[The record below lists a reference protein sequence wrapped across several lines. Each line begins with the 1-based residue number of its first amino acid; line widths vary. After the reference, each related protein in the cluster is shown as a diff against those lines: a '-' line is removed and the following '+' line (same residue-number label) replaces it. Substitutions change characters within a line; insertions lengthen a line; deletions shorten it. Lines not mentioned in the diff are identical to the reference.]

1 MRVLL
6 IGSGGRENAIAWS
19 VYASP
24 LLEKLYCIPGNPGI
38 KEFAVCI
45 DVNIKNYEKIYDII
59 QKYEID
65 IVVIGPE
72 SPLVDGLTDFL
83 EKKQVKVFGPSSYA
97 AQLEGSK
104 VFARLF
110 CERHSIP
117 QPDFKFYSNPEIA
130 INDLKSSNSKNG
142 YVIKADGLASG
153 KGVLVT
159 EKIEEAISFV
169 DDLYNKEIFGHSG
182 KQFLIEEKV
191 FGTEASIFTLIDGKN
206 YVFLSTAQDYKR
218 VFENNLGPNTGG
230 MGAIS
235 PSPLVDEKILEKIE
249 NEIIIP
255 VINGMDQEGKPF
267 KGVLYTGVML
277 TDNGPKVIEFNVRL
291 GDPEAQV
298 ILPRLKSD
306 FLTAI
311 LATIDGGLKHLN
323 LRWHEEIALNVVLTS
338 SGYPGNFIKGKRITG
353 LNNISNN
360 SLIFH
365 SGTKSDKLGNLL
377 TNSGRVLS
385 LTSLAKNI
393 DEARKKVYG
402 DIKKIKFDKAFYRK
416 DIGL

>member
-1 MRVLL
+1 
-6 IGSGGRENAIAWS
+6 
-19 VYASP
+19 
-24 LLEKLYCIPGNPGI
+24 
-38 KEFAVCI
+38 
-45 DVNIKNYEKIYDII
+45 
-59 QKYEID
+59 
-65 IVVIGPE
+65 
-72 SPLVDGLTDFL
+72 
-83 EKKQVKVFGPSSYA
+83 
-97 AQLEGSK
+97 
-104 VFARLF
+104 
-110 CERHSIP
+110 
-117 QPDFKFYSNPEIA
+117 
-130 INDLKSSNSKNG
+130 
-142 YVIKADGLASG
+142 
-153 KGVLVT
+153 
-159 EKIEEAISFV
+159 
-169 DDLYNKEIFGHSG
+169 
-182 KQFLIEEKV
+182 
-191 FGTEASIFTLIDGKN
+191 
-206 YVFLSTAQDYKR
+206 
-218 VFENNLGPNTGG
+218 

-255 VINGMDQEGKPF
+255 VISGMDQEGKPF

-311 LATIDGGLKHLN
+311 LATIDGCLKHLN

-338 SGYPGNFIKGKRITG
+338 SGYPGNFIKGNRITG
-353 LNNISNN
+353 LNKISNN

-385 LTSLAKNI
+385 ITSLAKNM
-393 DEARKKVYG
+393 DEARKKVYE
-402 DIKKIKFDKAFYRK
+402 DIKKIKFDTAFYRK